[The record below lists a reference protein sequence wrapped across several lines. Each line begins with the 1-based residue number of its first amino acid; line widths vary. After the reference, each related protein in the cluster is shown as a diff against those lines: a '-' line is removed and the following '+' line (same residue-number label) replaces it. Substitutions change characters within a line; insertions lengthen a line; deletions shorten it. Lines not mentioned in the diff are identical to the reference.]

1 MTRIAFNWPSS
12 APPHVFCLQAKLAEL
27 GLEMDPEEF
36 VKGLP
41 PHIKRRVEA
50 LQELQKTR
58 DEIEGRFK
66 KEKAELEARYEKL
79 YSKML

>member
-1 MTRIAFNWPSS
+1 M
-12 APPHVFCLQAKLAEL
+12 QAKLAEL

>member
-1 MTRIAFNWPSS
+1 ML
-12 APPHVFCLQAKLAEL
+12 VCLQAKLAEL

-79 YSKML
+79 YSKMILAFVPACVAEYSEF